1 MLNRTVGCRVLAL
14 LLAGLLVG
22 CGQMQPVGSR
32 SQMIDYRVKD
42 GDTLY
47 SIAWRYGYNPRT
59 VAGWNNIP
67 PPYTIYPGQRLF
79 IIPPYQQKPRSGA
92 PPQQVARSGGGDA
105 PAATVARTPPPSAA
119 TATTPARSMS
129 NNTTAITQKKLENN
143 PQRLH
148 HGKISWIWPTE
159 GNVATAFS
167 PAKGKKGVDIG
178 GKEGQSVNAAAAGT
192 VVYSGNG
199 LIGYGNLVIIKH
211 SETYLSAY
219 GHNKRL
225 LVKEG
230 STVRQGE
237 KIAEMGGRGKG
248 DAVLHFEIRRDG
260 KPVDPMNYLPKQGS

>member
-1 MLNRTVGCRVLAL
+1 MHNRVAGWCAIAL
-14 LLAGLLVG
+14 LLGGLLVG

-32 SQMIDYRVKD
+32 SQMIDYRVKP

-59 VAGWNNIP
+59 VAGWNNIS

-79 IIPPYQQKPRSGA
+79 IIPPYQQQPRNGAPPEQVARNGRSGA
-92 PPQQVARSGGGDA
+92 PAAKAVTPSSSS
-105 PAATVARTPPPSAA
+105 AATV
-119 TATTPARSMS
+119 TTPARSTS
-129 NNTTAITQKKLENN
+129 NNATATTQKKLENN

-148 HGKISWIWPTE
+148 HGKISWIWPTD
-159 GNVATAFS
+159 GKVATSFS

-178 GKEGQSVNAAAAGT
+178 GKHGQSVNAAAGGT

-199 LIGYGNLVIIKH
+199 LIGYGNLIIIKH
-211 SETYLSAY
+211 SDAYLSAY

-237 KIAEMGGRGKG
+237 KIAEMGDRGKG

-260 KPVDPMNYLPKQGS
+260 KPVDPMKYLPKQDS